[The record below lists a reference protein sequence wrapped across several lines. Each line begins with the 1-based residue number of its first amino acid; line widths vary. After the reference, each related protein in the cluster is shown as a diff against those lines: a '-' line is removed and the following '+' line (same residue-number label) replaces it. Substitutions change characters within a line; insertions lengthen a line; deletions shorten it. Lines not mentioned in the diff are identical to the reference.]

1 MTKWIWFSRNNN
13 FKVIFLS
20 NFNKFIMINNK

>member
-1 MTKWIWFSRNNN
+1 LSGQLKN

-20 NFNKFIMINNK
+20 STL